1 MPQYRER
8 LVRAMRYELLFEHNP
23 AKLVVKVNEA
33 LATGAVFCG
42 GPISNQGQLVQAVVW
57 PEEKELEEVP
67 DPKPVAPSV
76 EDQLRALGSDRE
88 GLGYDTHVPPAALDT
103 GAGI

>member
-23 AKLVVKVNEA
+23 AKLVIKVNEA
-33 LATGAVFCG
+33 LASGAVFCG

-57 PEEKELEEVP
+57 PEQKELIPIDEPTSNAEP
-67 DPKPVAPSV
+67 EPNPEASP
-76 EDQLRALGSDRE
+76 
-88 GLGYDTHVPPAALDT
+88 VPPQAAT
-103 GAGI
+103 ESVNVPATV